1 MRSKWK
7 LPFLNFLF
15 LRKIKKKNDQ
25 QKKEK
30 KKEILITKSRG
41 MVITPGLVNFKV
53 KIYNGIKYTTLDIKE
68 FHIGYKFGNFTITKK
83 RCIFKKKKKTNQEK
97 KKWLKKLTH

>member
-15 LRKIKKKNDQ
+15 IRKIGKKNDQ

-30 KKEILITKSRG
+30 QQETLVTKSRG
-41 MVITPGLVNFKV
+41 MLITPDLVNFKLKV
-53 KIYNGIKYTTLDIKE
+53 YNGIKYTTIDTKE
-68 FHIGYKFGNFTITKK
+68 LHIGYKTGNFTVTKK
-83 RCIFKKKKKTNQEK
+83 RCIFKKKKSKKKVKKKEK
-97 KKWLKKLTH
+97 KNK